1 MDFCKRDAWLWV
13 ARKNFLELTSTHCV
27 CLQASLWSY
36 LSSEANGSIARRFN
50 PILWFQTWADGDF
63 SVFIPPPEEKVATFL
78 WLPSKN
84 GFLQT
89 WCLTLSGAKKFSRAY
104 QHSLCVF
111 ASFLMII
118 SIVWSKREHRTT
130 LQSDF
135 MIPNVSWWRF
145 FSFHTPSEELV
156 APNGILQFW
165 KTQKIL
171 THWTKKWKFHGVK
184 VVEKHFNCYQ
194 RVQKFSEILLHT

>member
-1 MDFCKRDAWLWV
+1 MKTEKSPSAHLWNHKIGLNCRAMLPFASDDRYDHKEACKHTQWV
-13 ARKNFLELTSTHCV
+13 LVSSKKFFRATQS
-27 CLQASLWSY
+27 QAS
-36 LSSEANGSIARRFN
+36 A
-50 PILWFQTWADGDF
+50 
-63 SVFIPPPEEKVATFL
+63 FIPTLEEKVATFL

-145 FSFHTPSEELV
+145 FSFHTPSRGAGGSEW
-156 APNGILQFW
+156 NSTILENSKNFNSLNKKMRISWRKSCW
-165 KTQKIL
+165 KT
-171 THWTKKWKFHGVK
+171 F
-184 VVEKHFNCYQ
+184 
-194 RVQKFSEILLHT
+194 